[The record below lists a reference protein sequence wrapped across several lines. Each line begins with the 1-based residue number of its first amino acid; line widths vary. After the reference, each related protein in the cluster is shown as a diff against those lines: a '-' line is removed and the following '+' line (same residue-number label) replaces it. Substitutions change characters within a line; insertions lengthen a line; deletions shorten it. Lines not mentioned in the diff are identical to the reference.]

1 MVAHIY
7 REQNAIRSSS
17 ATFSHFVEVCGMLTI
32 HDRKKKREGAS
43 VIDALCKALGWYFP
57 LMAKFRIRSVEELVF
72 RKFPYVCPYCRRA
85 PHEDGPCKLVKG
97 TKSTVDHDEL
107 RRLCLENQGR
117 KPRSLNGWQQMFQE
131 IYPRSTMETGRS
143 TIGLLEELGELAEA
157 IRVYDQH
164 PMYLLGEAAD
174 TFSYLMGI
182 ANEHQLKEEM
192 NDQTFSLEDEFLQRY
207 PGLCPQ
213 CGFMVCV
220 CPSVPDATVGRMAK
234 ELDIGSEESLFI
246 VEPASFSEEG
256 KAVALRALDRAGG
269 YSGLASR
276 FPFDRG
282 DANKA
287 LVLLCLRLADAVHE
301 AKPDVAETLRRA
313 AIQIGTDA
321 TYPGSPKHSFSDAT
335 LIEAVR
341 EAWRETDEATR
352 QALQG
357 ETGLANEL
365 GAMIGKVRV
374 LFVGACPREQ
384 DVVRV
389 SEECRAIKEAV
400 RLAKNRDML
409 QITQLDATTA
419 DDLRRE
425 LLNNAYEIV
434 HLAGHGDPQSFLL
447 HGPNGQSPM
456 SLSSLR
462 ELIDRHSTVRCVILN
477 SCHSALSLTE
487 PIGLLT
493 VGMDDSIVD
502 DAAIEFSRGF
512 YDAIGAGKNFEFAV
526 EEGKTAA
533 RMKGVEAPPIVV
545 IKATQA
551 ARPVPER
558 GLPRPNR
565 PPSYAPTDP

>member
-1 MVAHIY
+1 MTNLSLDSLYKMVAHIY
-7 REQNAIRSSS
+7 REQNAIRSPS

-43 VIDALCKALGWYFP
+43 VVDALCKALGWYFP
-57 LMAKFRIRSVEELVF
+57 LMAKFRVRSVEELVF
-72 RKFPYVCPYCRRA
+72 RKFPYACPYCRRA
-85 PHEDGPCKLVKG
+85 PHEDAPCKLVKG

-107 RRLCLENQGR
+107 RRLYVKNQEK
-117 KPRSLNGWQQMFQE
+117 KPQSLNGWQRMFQD
-131 IYPRSTMETGRS
+131 IYPRSITDVGRS

-192 NDQTFSLEDEFLQRY
+192 EDQTFSLEDEFLRRY

-234 ELDIGSEESLFI
+234 ELDIGSKEDLFI
-246 VEPASFSEEG
+246 NDPGSFSEG
-256 KAVALRALDRAGG
+256 GRAVAHQALDRAGG

-287 LVLLCLRLADAVHE
+287 LVLLCLRLADAVQE

-313 AIQIGTDA
+313 AMQVGTNA
-321 TYPGSPKHSFSDAT
+321 TYSGSPKHSFNDAE

-341 EAWRETDEATR
+341 EAWRDTDDATR
-352 QALQG
+352 QELQG
-357 ETGLANEL
+357 EGGLVNEL
-365 GAMIGKVRV
+365 GAMIGKIRV
-374 LFVGACPREQ
+374 LFVSATPRDQ
-384 DVVRV
+384 DILRV
-389 SEECRAIKEAV
+389 NEECRAIKEAV
-400 RLAKNRDML
+400 QYARKRDEL
-409 QITQLDATTA
+409 EIIELNAATA
-419 DDLRRE
+419 DDLRRA
-425 LLNNAYEIV
+425 LLNNAFEIV
-434 HLAGHGDPQSFLL
+434 HLAGHGNPQAFLL
-447 HGPNGQSPM
+447 HGPSGESPM

-462 ELIDRHSTVRCVILN
+462 DLIERYSTVQCVILN
-477 SCHSALSLTE
+477 SCHSASELAA
-487 PIGLLT
+487 PIAPLT
-493 VGMDDSIVD
+493 VGMDDSIAD

-512 YDAIGAGKNFEFAV
+512 YDAIGAGKSFEFAV

-533 RMKGVEAPPIVV
+533 RMKGVQAPAIVV
-545 IKATQA
+545 IKA
-551 ARPVPER
+551 
-558 GLPRPNR
+558 
-565 PPSYAPTDP
+565 S